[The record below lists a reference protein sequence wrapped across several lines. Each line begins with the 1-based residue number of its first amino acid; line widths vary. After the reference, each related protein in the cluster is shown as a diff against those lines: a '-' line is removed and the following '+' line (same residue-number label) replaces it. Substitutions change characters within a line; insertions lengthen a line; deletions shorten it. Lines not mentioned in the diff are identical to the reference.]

1 MPRKPKAS
9 NGPPGD
15 PVMFHFEPLLLT
27 REEIMALAERYWT
40 YGERY
45 RRTEEEIVERIAP
58 EARRRGSFERD
69 EFLKIC
75 MWKSPRPAK
84 HYRKNTA
91 EEVKRAT
98 SAAFSAS
105 DPETCVRALL
115 DLHGVG
121 LPVASVLLHF
131 GHRDDYSILD
141 VFALKALERAVPT
154 TKTAS
159 MGFWR
164 AYVEHSRGLAMQYGV
179 DMRTLDR
186 ALWTRGKELARSTHQ
201 KRTEG

>member
-58 EARRRGSFERD
+58 E
-69 EFLKIC
+69 
-75 MWKSPRPAK
+75 
-84 HYRKNTA
+84 
-91 EEVKRAT
+91 
-98 SAAFSAS
+98 
-105 DPETCVRALL
+105 TCVRALL

-131 GHRDDYSILD
+131 GHRDDYPILD